1 MNLSNNIPDS
11 SINKPS
17 NSTSMPISS
26 AIKGLQSIKSM
37 QNVAKSG
44 ISNREES
51 DFLKLYMLEK
61 ERTRLRSEE
70 ISISLR
76 LNTIQMRL
84 KEIQEFYNEKSISL
98 QNDDTTESR
107 KTTSDEEKTDFK
119 TLSIDY

>member
-1 MNLSNNIPDS
+1 
-11 SINKPS
+11 
-17 NSTSMPISS
+17 
-26 AIKGLQSIKSM
+26 M
-37 QNVAKSG
+37 QNVVKSG

-98 QNDDTTESR
+98 QNNDTTESR